1 MLLESFEID
10 EMYLIRTSETS
21 DGTQDKFFK
30 DDMWFK
36 LDRYGG
42 EGIAETVASII
53 LKHSGLDS
61 DEFVE
66 YYPCLINGKQGCYSK
81 NFLSKNDS
89 FITLYRLYKNVT
101 GKDLAAVTARMDFD
115 DAIEY
120 VLNFV
125 KTQTNLDLHKY
136 IANNLALD
144 RIILNDDRHFN
155 NLGVLFNESEFL
167 PAPIFDNG
175 KSFLIGNKNATN
187 KTKLEEKIACSYS
200 KCFNPSYEINLK
212 YLKSWVTLQV
222 PKNIIS
228 LVEKYATKEM
238 IEILEITLQNQ

>member
-10 EMYLIRTSETS
+10 EMYLVRTAGTS

-66 YYPCLINGKQGCYSK
+66 YHPCLINGKQGCYSK

-200 KCFNPSYEINLK
+200 KCFNPSY
-212 YLKSWVTLQV
+212 
-222 PKNIIS
+222 
-228 LVEKYATKEM
+228 
-238 IEILEITLQNQ
+238 

>member
-1 MLLESFEID
+1 
-10 EMYLIRTSETS
+10 
-21 DGTQDKFFK
+21 
-30 DDMWFK
+30 MWFK

-66 YYPCLINGKQGCYSK
+66 YHPCLINGKQGCYSK

-136 IANNLALD
+136 IANNLTLD

-238 IEILEITLQNQ
+238 IEILEITLQNK